1 MNILEFTQQFSS
13 EEACKYHFK
22 AHRDKQGIICAKCK
36 CTKHYWVSTKWMYEC
51 SSCKY
56 RTSLKKGTILEH
68 SKLPFYTW
76 YLIFIF
82 MSATKKGFSAKEVQR
97 QIGMKRYEPVWR
109 AMHKIR
115 EAMGLRDDQYK
126 LADMLELDDGFFE
139 TSTPESTK
147 KNLKRGRGSQKQTK
161 VLVSAESTPL
171 EDIKT
176 GKKSTSCRYFKMKVS
191 PSFEAKE
198 NDQIIT
204 ALIKPNS
211 VVMTDQSTSYI
222 NLSNY
227 VEIHMS
233 EKSSKEVTNTSL
245 KWTHIAIS
253 NAKRNFLGVYHKI
266 NAKYLQNYLDEFA
279 YKLNRRY
286 FGDRLFDRLV
296 IAISNPV
303 LSSNG

>member
-1 MNILEFTQQFSS
+1 MNILEFSQIFRS
-13 EEACKYHFK
+13 EEDCKLHFK
-22 AHRDKQGIICAKCK
+22 AFRDKEGIICTKCN
-36 CTKHYWVSTKWMYEC
+36 CLKHYWISTKWMYEC

-56 RTSLKKGTILEH
+56 RASLKKGTILEH
-68 SKLPFYTW
+68 SN
-76 YLIFIF
+76 
-82 MSATKKGFSAKEVQR
+82 KKGFSAKEVQK
-97 QIGMKRYEPVWR
+97 QLGMKRYQPVWR

-191 PSFEAKE
+191 PSFVAKE

-233 EKSSKEVTNTSL
+233 EKYSKEVTNTSL

-286 FGDRLFDRLV
+286 FGDRLFDRLI
-296 IAISNPV
+296 IAVANPF
-303 LSSNG
+303 LQTSG